1 MPPGVPS
8 SGQMIGRANHPGGMN
23 RVFPRNPISI
33 KGKSMKRVNAIRQGG
48 NRAKEAGVRQAM
60 LLAGL
65 VMASAGAQASVTIT
79 SGSGGLVNFRD
90 AGSISIRN
98 RVGREFQKPLVFL
111 ESRRPYDAIQ
121 PAPVQPPAAALNAP
135 SASSSVNGSMS
146 YYAGTSSGYFNESDS
161 SPDGSMVALDM
172 NRKGYG
178 YQAEAASQT
187 GQAEARAETKWITG
201 SGYGNSTAS
210 ATSSWGDWFVIS
222 GGTGLGTA
230 SFTSVLDG
238 KLASG
243 KNGSAGYSLDIG
255 YTTGAY
261 CYYWYTACGEADQSQ
276 TLFSQ
281 SSSLLGKGK
290 SVLSQDIEGEFTF
303 EYDKAFRLTAT
314 LNAYASNG
322 GTADFTLVSLGNSLS
337 LPAGSSLLSASG
349 LYAQAVPEAE
359 TYAMMLAGMGLVGF
373 AAARRRQAARIG

>member
-1 MPPGVPS
+1 MPFGAPS
-8 SGQMIGRANHPGGMN
+8 SGQMIGRANHSGGMS

-65 VMASAGAQASVTIT
+65 VLASAGAQASVTIT
-79 SGSGGLVNFRD
+79 AENSNLINFRD
-90 AGSISIRN
+90 AGSISIR
-98 RVGREFQKPLVFL
+98 KPLVFL
-111 ESRRPYDAIQ
+111 EPRRPYDAIQ

-135 SASSSVNGSMS
+135 SASSSVSGSMS

-210 ATSSWGDWFVIS
+210 ATSSWSDWFVIS

-230 SFTSVLDG
+230 SFASVLDG

-243 KNGSAGYSLDIG
+243 KNGSAGYILDIG

-261 CYYWYTACGEADQSQ
+261 CYYGYACGEADQSQ

-281 SSSLLGKGK
+281 SSSLSGKGK

-303 EYDKAFRLTAT
+303 EYDKAFQLTAT
-314 LNAYASNG
+314 LNAYTSNG
-322 GTADFTLVSLGNSLS
+322 GMADFTLASLGNSMS

-349 LYAQAVPEAE
+349 FYAQAVPEAE
-359 TYAMMLAGMGLVGF
+359 TYAMMLAGLGLVGF

>member
-1 MPPGVPS
+1 MPPGAPS

-23 RVFPRNPISI
+23 RVFPFNPIST

-48 NRAKEAGVRQAM
+48 SRAKEAGVRQAM

-65 VMASAGAQASVTIT
+65 VLASAGAQASVTIT
-79 SGSGGLVNFRD
+79 AGNSNLINFRD
-90 AGSISIRN
+90 AGSISIR
-98 RVGREFQKPLVFL
+98 KPLVFL
-111 ESRRPYDAIQ
+111 EPRRPYDAIQ

-135 SASSSVNGSMS
+135 SASSSVSGSMS

-187 GQAEARAETKWITG
+187 GKAEARAETKWITG
-201 SGYGNSTAS
+201 SGYGNSSAS
-210 ATSSWGDWFVIS
+210 ATSSWSDWFVIS

-230 SFTSVLDG
+230 SFASVLDG

-261 CYYWYTACGEADQSQ
+261 CYYGYYACGEADQSQ

-281 SSSLLGKGK
+281 SSSLSGKGK

-303 EYDKAFRLTAT
+303 EYDKAFQLTAT
-314 LNAYASNG
+314 LTAYTSNG
-322 GTADFTLVSLGNSLS
+322 GMADFTLVSMGNSLS

-359 TYAMMLAGMGLVGF
+359 TYAMMLAGLGLVGF